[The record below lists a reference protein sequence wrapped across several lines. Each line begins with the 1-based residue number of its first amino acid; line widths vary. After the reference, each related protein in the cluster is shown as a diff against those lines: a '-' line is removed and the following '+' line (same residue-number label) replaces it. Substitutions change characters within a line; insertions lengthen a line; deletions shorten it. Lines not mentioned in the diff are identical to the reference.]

1 MKNDNNKLL
10 DSIEDVLL
18 KLKEFCDEEELN
30 ELRDEIKD
38 CLEDGMTEKSL
49 VYFLNSVAST
59 NLIIKSKKL
68 GISVSEIFEELATY
82 CGSYEEDDFNDAKIN
97 DMRENIDFI
106 NSEFEE
112 EIYLDDNDD
121 FARIRD

>member
-49 VYFLNSVAST
+49 VYLLNSVAST

-82 CGSYEEDDFNDAKIN
+82 CGSYEEDDLNDTKIN

>member
-49 VYFLNSVAST
+49 VYFLNPNNIS
-59 NLIIKSKKL
+59 IKIQSHHL
-68 GISVSEIFEELATY
+68 
-82 CGSYEEDDFNDAKIN
+82 KIN
-97 DMRENIDFI
+97 HQYHLFLPYY
-106 NSEFEE
+106 F
-112 EIYLDDNDD
+112 L
-121 FARIRD
+121 FQF

>member
-1 MKNDNNKLL
+1 
-10 DSIEDVLL
+10 
-18 KLKEFCDEEELN
+18 
-30 ELRDEIKD
+30 
-38 CLEDGMTEKSL
+38 MTEKSL

-82 CGSYEEDDFNDAKIN
+82 CGSYEEDDLNDAKIN

>member
-82 CGSYEEDDFNDAKIN
+82 CGSYEEDDLNDTKIN

>member
-68 GISVSEIFEELATY
+68 GISVSEIFAELATY
-82 CGSYEEDDFNDAKIN
+82 CGSYEEDDLNDAKIN